1 MKSHKDRLK
10 EIESMK
16 GWTKGGLRFLFPD
29 QNYAENYFSFEA
41 LKFLYQLRHD
51 LEYLNHQAEMVNQPQ
66 EKIRL
71 EKSKKA
77 KENSLQSFNSLLK
90 FLEYSDIQSE
100 EFQSYLSQSPEP
112 SALTPNLDNAFR
124 DWSWGD
130 DEVTDYLSLVN
141 DVLSDTTDFTETL
154 CLGAGAG
161 RLCYEVMKSQSY
173 NLCVLNDFNPLLLK
187 IAEHTISGNKLELFE
202 KPVLPQ
208 RSDEIYLLRE
218 LECPK
223 PLKNINYI
231 VADARTRFL
240 KSHSFS
246 FLFTPWL
253 IDTIDWP
260 LDLFFA
266 HLNRFLKPGGIWL
279 NIGPLHFQSKDLKDQ
294 VQCQDIL
301 DFATKAGFECEVE
314 KNKMA
319 SYMKCSESGSYRV
332 ERIHA
337 FRFKKIEEAKSVEF
351 NPMSLEPTWM
361 QDPEKQI
368 VLPVDRHRLAS
379 GHELN
384 ARVLKLVDGKR
395 SLNQIAEIIAK
406 DFNSTPE
413 KVSFH
418 VAQIIKNSVLR
429 VD

>member
-10 EIESMK
+10 EIENMK

-51 LEYLNHQAEMVNQPQ
+51 LEYLTHQVEKTKQPQ
-66 EKIRL
+66 EKTRL
-71 EKSKKA
+71 EKSRKA
-77 KENSLQSFNSLLK
+77 KEHSIQAFNSLLK

-130 DEVTDYLSLVN
+130 DEVSDYHSLVN
-141 DVLSDTTDFTETL
+141 EVLSEQTDFAETL
-154 CLGAGAG
+154 CLGAGSG
-161 RLCYEVMKSQSY
+161 RLCYEVVKSRSY
-173 NLCVLNDFNPLLLK
+173 NLGVLNDFNPLLLK

-202 KPVLPQ
+202 KPVLPEK
-208 RSDEIYLLRE
+208 SDDIYLLRK

-223 PLKNINYI
+223 PLKNMNYI

-266 HLNRFLKPGGIWL
+266 HLNQFLKPGGIWV
-279 NIGPLHFQSKDLKDQ
+279 NVGPLHFQSKDLKDQ
-294 VQCQDIL
+294 VQSGDII
-301 DFATKAGFECEVE
+301 DFARKAGFDCEVE
-314 KNKMA
+314 RTKMA
-319 SYMKCSESGSYRV
+319 SYMKCRESGSYRV

-337 FRFKKIEEAKSVEF
+337 FRFKKIRESESVEF
-351 NPMSLEPTWM
+351 NPVSLEPTWM
-361 QDPEKQI
+361 QDPEKKI
-368 VLPVDRHRLAS
+368 VLPVDRQRLAS

-395 SLNQIAEIIAK
+395 SLNQIAEIVAK
-406 DFNSTPE
+406 DFNATAD
-413 KVSFH
+413 KVIFH